1 VCMGEYVFQWV
12 FSDLLGTLA
21 YFNANINIPLHS
33 NLRTEISQMSHDKE
47 TSAFME
53 AITKSPQLR
62 VLSILAE
69 KPEEELTKTQIA
81 QKAGIGR
88 TTLYR
93 VWEELEKMRALS
105 PSRQVGAVTL
115 YRLNLES
122 STVQSILNIKK
133 RLSSLKTAVEKI
145 EDIRTLE
152 KVGAEHFG
160 QTVPAGP
167 SILVRLYDM
176 NAFSKEKAANRPS
189 LNVSAEEADKLQ
201 GLLEAGLVET
211 SEDRLFLTPLGQITA
226 KGAVQIWKGK
236 ERETIDEALSSIKT
250 ALRLITR
257 DMQDVEGKMGKRR

>member
-1 VCMGEYVFQWV
+1 
-12 FSDLLGTLA
+12 
-21 YFNANINIPLHS
+21 
-33 NLRTEISQMSHDKE
+33 MSHDKE

-122 STVQSILNIKK
+122 STVQSILGIKK
-133 RLSSLKTAVEKI
+133 RLSALRTAVSRI
-145 EDIRTLE
+145 EDIRSLE
-152 KVGAEHFG
+152 KVGTEQFG
-160 QTVPAGP
+160 HAVPSGP
-167 SILVRLYDM
+167 NVLLRLYDM
-176 NAFSKEKAANRPS
+176 NAFSKEKAVSRSS
-189 LNVSAEEADKLQ
+189 LNLTADEANKLE
-201 GLLEAGLVET
+201 GLLEAKLAEAI
-211 SEDRLFLTPLGQITA
+211 EDRLYLTPLGQITA

-236 ERETIDEALSSIKT
+236 ERETIDEALSSVKT
-250 ALRLITR
+250 ALRLLAR
-257 DMQDVEGKMGKRR
+257 DMQDVESRIGKRR

>member
-1 VCMGEYVFQWV
+1 
-12 FSDLLGTLA
+12 
-21 YFNANINIPLHS
+21 
-33 NLRTEISQMSHDKE
+33 MSHDKE
-47 TSAFME
+47 ASAFLE

-122 STVQSILNIKK
+122 STVQSILGIRK
-133 RLSSLKTAVEKI
+133 RLSTLRTAVERI

-152 KVGAEHFG
+152 KVGTEQFG
-160 QTVPAGP
+160 QTAPSGP
-167 SILVRLYDM
+167 NVLVKLHEL
-176 NAFSKEKAANRPS
+176 NALSRDKAISKS
-189 LNVSAEEADKLQ
+189 TLNLSADEVNKLP
-201 GLLEAGLVET
+201 GLLEAKLVEST
-211 SEDRLFLTPLGQITA
+211 EDRLYLTPLGQITA

-236 ERETIDEALSSIKT
+236 ERESIDEALSSIKT
-250 ALRLITR
+250 ALKLLSR
-257 DMQDVEGKMGKRR
+257 DVQDVEGKIGKRR

>member
-1 VCMGEYVFQWV
+1 
-12 FSDLLGTLA
+12 
-21 YFNANINIPLHS
+21 
-33 NLRTEISQMSHDKE
+33 MSHDKE
-47 TSAFME
+47 TSAFMD

-122 STVQSILNIKK
+122 STVQSILGIKK
-133 RLSSLKTAVEKI
+133 RLSTLRTAVDKI

-152 KVGAEHFG
+152 KVGAEQFG
-160 QTVPAGP
+160 QTVPSGP
-167 SILVRLYDM
+167 NILVRLHDM
-176 NAFSKEKAANRPS
+176 DAFSKEKAVSRSS
-189 LNVSAEEADKLQ
+189 LNLTSDETNKLS
-201 GLLEAGLVET
+201 GLLEAKLVE
-211 SEDRLFLTPLGQITA
+211 SVEDRIYLTPLGQITA

-250 ALRLITR
+250 ALRLLTR

>member
-1 VCMGEYVFQWV
+1 
-12 FSDLLGTLA
+12 
-21 YFNANINIPLHS
+21 
-33 NLRTEISQMSHDKE
+33 MSHDKE
-47 TSAFME
+47 SSAFIE
-53 AITKSPQLR
+53 AMTKSPQLR
-62 VLSILAE
+62 VLSVLAE

-122 STVQSILNIKK
+122 STVQSILSIKK
-133 RLSSLKTAVEKI
+133 RLSTLKTAVERI
-145 EDIRTLE
+145 EDIKTLE
-152 KVGAEHFG
+152 KVGTEQFG
-160 QTVPAGP
+160 NVAPAAP
-167 SILVRLYDM
+167 NILVKLYELDALSEESAV
-176 NAFSKEKAANRPS
+176 NKSS
-189 LNVSAEEADKLQ
+189 LNLSTDEVSKLSGLIEAK
-201 GLLEAGLVET
+201 LVET
-211 SEDRLFLTPLGQITA
+211 SEDRFNLTPLGQITA

-250 ALRLITR
+250 ALRLLGR